1 MIRFM
6 KWGSIETTNQPRS
19 AASLDWANRKRL
31 YLSVYH
37 SSEIRGLCLMKW
49 PGEML
54 QHLPESIHLGGRDII
69 LSTFYKHEMENG
81 KSNFGFSFI

>member
-31 YLSVYH
+31 YLSVPLF
-37 SSEIRGLCLMKW
+37 RNKRFMFD
-49 PGEML
+49 EMTWRNA
-54 QHLPESIHLGGRDII
+54 SK
-69 LSTFYKHEMENG
+69 FA
-81 KSNFGFSFI
+81 

>member
-31 YLSVYH
+31 YLSVPLFRNKRFMFDKNDLAKCFKICLKAFIWAE
-37 SSEIRGLCLMKW
+37 EI
-49 PGEML
+49 
-54 QHLPESIHLGGRDII
+54 
-69 LSTFYKHEMENG
+69 FY
-81 KSNFGFSFI
+81 

>member
-31 YLSVYH
+31 YLSVPLF
-37 SSEIRGLCLMKW
+37 RNNRFMFD
-49 PGEML
+49 EMTW
-54 QHLPESIHLGGRDII
+54 QNASKFAISYI
-69 LSTFYKHEMENG
+69 
-81 KSNFGFSFI
+81 

>member
-31 YLSVYH
+31 YLSVPLF
-37 SSEIRGLCLMKW
+37 RNNRFMFD
-49 PGEML
+49 EMTWRNA
-54 QHLPESIHLGGRDII
+54 SK
-69 LSTFYKHEMENG
+69 FA
-81 KSNFGFSFI
+81 